1 MSGKESGMSLVRRLF
16 LTRLGLGAGVLGA
29 TVVGA
34 NAALASVSAALPAA
48 NGAAALPAAP
58 ASPADASGSWKPA
71 RHEQDDWYDQIP
83 GQHRFLIDTDN
94 GEAMAWGLRFGNNYF
109 TANVNAYGLKESDL
123 AVIIVARHRS
133 TSFGYN
139 NAMWAKYGKYFSEQ
153 AEFVDPKT
161 KEAPALNVYLTADGD
176 QPAPIDDM
184 VKKGA
189 HFAVCGMSSRAIAG
203 RVAKGTGGK
212 ADDILKELTSNL
224 VPNARIVPAGILA
237 VSRGQERGYT
247 LATVV

>member
-1 MSGKESGMSLVRRLF
+1 MREKESGLSMVRRLF
-16 LTRLGLGAGVLGA
+16 LTRLGLGAGVIGA
-29 TVVGA
+29 SVVGA
-34 NAALASVSAALPAA
+34 TAAM
-48 NGAAALPAAP
+48 
-58 ASPADASGSWKPA
+58 ASPAADAGSTFKPA
-71 RHEQDDWYDQIP
+71 RHDQDAWYDQIP

-94 GEAMAWGLRFGNNYF
+94 GEAISWGMRFAGNYF
-109 TANVNAYGLKESDL
+109 NSNVNAYGLKDSDL

-133 TSFGYN
+133 TSFAYN
-139 NAMWAKYGKYFSEQ
+139 SAMWSKYGKYFSEQ

-161 KEAPALNVYLTADGD
+161 KEAPTANVYLTAEEG
-176 QPAPIDDM
+176 QTAPIDEM
-184 VKKGA
+184 VKKGV

-224 VPNARIVPAGILA
+224 VGNARIVPAGILA
-237 VSRGQERGYT
+237 VSRAQEYGYT

>member
-1 MSGKESGMSLVRRLF
+1 MSEKESGLSLVRRLF
-16 LTRLGLGAGVLGA
+16 LARLGLGAGAIGA
-29 TVVGA
+29 SVVGA
-34 NAALASVSAALPAA
+34 NV
-48 NGAAALPAAP
+48 AAAMPARA
-58 ASPADASGSWKPA
+58 ADAGGSWRPA
-71 RHEQDDWYDQIP
+71 RHEQDEWYEQIP

-94 GEAMAWGLRFGNNYF
+94 GEAMSWGLRFANNYF
-109 TANVNAYGLKESDL
+109 NANQNAYGLKQSDL

-133 TSFGYN
+133 TSFGYS

-153 AEFVDPKT
+153 AEFIDPKT
-161 KEAPALNVYLTADGD
+161 KQAPTLNVYTVGEEE

-184 VKKGA
+184 IKKGV

-203 RVAKGTGGK
+203 RIAKGTGGK

-224 VPNARIVPAGILA
+224 IGNARIVPAGILA
-237 VSRGQERGYT
+237 VSRAQERGYT

>member
-1 MSGKESGMSLVRRLF
+1 MSEKESGLSLVRRLF
-16 LTRLGLGAGVLGA
+16 LTRLGLGAGVIGA
-29 TVVGA
+29 SVVGA
-34 NAALASVSAALPAA
+34 NVAGASVAAAPPAA
-48 NGAAALPAAP
+48 
-58 ASPADASGSWKPA
+58 DAGGSWKPA
-71 RHEQDDWYDQIP
+71 RHEQDDWYEQIP
-83 GQHRFLIDTDN
+83 GQHRFLIDTDSAD
-94 GEAMAWGLRFGNNYF
+94 AMSWGMRFAGNYF
-109 TANVNAYGLKESDL
+109 NANINAYGLKESDL

-133 TSFGYN
+133 TSFAYS

-161 KEAPALNVYLTADGD
+161 KEAPTVNIYLTAEEG
-176 QPAPIDDM
+176 QGAPIDEM
-184 VKKGA
+184 VKKGV

-224 VPNARIVPAGILA
+224 VGNARIVPAGILA
-237 VSRGQERGYT
+237 VSRAQERGYT